1 MSASI
6 TAAPARTSF
15 GRIPSAFAALALV
28 VVLAVS
34 VALVAMN
41 GTKAAAPAID
51 GAKGAP
57 PPAVIDHGWSNGE
70 TVILPED
77 HVALRRLGRPPA
89 GACRQP
95 GPQGPGLPRQQALH
109 GWRPPRRSLDR
120 PVISGATTRA
130 S

>member
-15 GRIPSAFAALALV
+15 DRIPSALAALALV

-41 GTKAAAPAID
+41 GTKIAAPALD

-70 TVILPED
+70 TVILPKTVS
-77 HVALRRLGRPPA
+77 HFGGWGGPRLAPA
-89 GACRQP
+89 VSLELKGPVYLGSKPLTGGA
-95 GPQGPGLPRQQALH
+95 PRGA
-109 GWRPPRRSLDR
+109 RS
-120 PVISGATTRA
+120 IAQ
-130 S
+130 

>member
-15 GRIPSAFAALALV
+15 DRIPSALAALALV

-41 GTKAAAPAID
+41 GTKVAAPALD

-70 TVILPED
+70 TVILPKTISHFGGWGGPRLVTESSKG
-77 HVALRRLGRPPA
+77 AGSTGPRLR
-89 GACRQP
+89 
-95 GPQGPGLPRQQALH
+95 PQ
-109 GWRPPRRSLDR
+109 
-120 PVISGATTRA
+120 
-130 S
+130 